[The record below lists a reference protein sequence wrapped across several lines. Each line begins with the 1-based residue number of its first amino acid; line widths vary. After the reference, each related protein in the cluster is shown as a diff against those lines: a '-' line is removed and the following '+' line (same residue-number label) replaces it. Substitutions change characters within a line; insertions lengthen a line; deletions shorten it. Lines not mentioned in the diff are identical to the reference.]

1 MSTAIHIQSLEQ
13 RVNELKTFIERD
25 SPIAYTSAMG
35 LLLELGAVS
44 PFLNRDK
51 PISELVAKID
61 EELARLLKRTKCT
74 DGTFSL
80 MLSYRSNPRTQ
91 AAARILAKELI
102 CRLNIEALAS
112 ESTESLIEKV
122 KQVHDPDG
130 NKTRLLKLQI

>member
-1 MSTAIHIQSLEQ
+1 MRIQSFEE
-13 RVNELKTFIERD
+13 RVNELKEFIKRD
-25 SPIAYTSAMG
+25 SDIAYTSAMG

-61 EELARLLKRTKCT
+61 EELARILKRTKCT

-102 CRLNIEALAS
+102 RRFNIEARAC

-122 KQVHDPDG
+122 TQVYDPEG